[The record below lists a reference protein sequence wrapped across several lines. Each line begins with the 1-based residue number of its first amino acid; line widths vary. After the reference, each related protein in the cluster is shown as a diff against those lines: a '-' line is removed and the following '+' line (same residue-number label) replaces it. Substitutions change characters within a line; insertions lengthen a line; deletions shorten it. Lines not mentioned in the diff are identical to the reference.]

1 MFDKNKEGII
11 NKLSIRNG
19 AGLIHVGFLQGKSP
33 SAIQEHLAC
42 FIPGLIAL
50 DLLHNP
56 DNANKERD
64 LEYAKSLAYTCYQ
77 TYMRQK
83 THLSP
88 ERVIFNNEG
97 FESKL
102 NFNILRPE
110 TVESL
115 YILNQLTGDPIFK
128 KWGWDIYLAFEKE
141 SKVANGYSA
150 INDVNVPGSHKDSTE
165 SFWSAE
171 TLKYLYLLFD
181 TNQKID
187 LNNYVFNTEAHP
199 FKIN

>member
-19 AGLIHVGFLQGKSP
+19 AGLIHVGFLQGSRPSP
-33 SAIQEHLAC
+33 IQEHLAC
-42 FIPGLIAL
+42 FLPGLIAL
-50 DLLHNP
+50 DIYHNH
-56 DNANKERD
+56 NNKNKERD

-83 THLSP
+83 THLAP
-88 ERVIFNNEG
+88 ERVLFNNEG

-102 NFNILRPE
+102 KFNILRPE

-115 YILNQLTGDPIFK
+115 YLLNQVTGDPIFK

-141 SKVANGYSA
+141 SKVSNGYSS
-150 INDVNVPGSHKDSTE
+150 IRDVNIPGSNQDNTE
-165 SFWSAE
+165 SFWPAE

-181 TNQKID
+181 TEKKID
-187 LNNYVFNTEAHP
+187 LDQYVFNTEAHP
-199 FKIN
+199 FSIN